1 MKDQCERLQALGM
14 HAVQFNSARDA
25 HTEHQAQTALADGSA
40 RLVFLTATA
49 TDAVAK
55 DIAGQL
61 GLADMG
67 VVRTGNY
74 RPNLQLRVE
83 VLTEQSQTLAR
94 TSI

>member
-1 MKDQCERLQALGM
+1 M
-14 HAVQFNSARDA
+14 HAVQFNSERDA
-25 HTEHQAQTALADGSA
+25 HTEHQAQAALADGSA